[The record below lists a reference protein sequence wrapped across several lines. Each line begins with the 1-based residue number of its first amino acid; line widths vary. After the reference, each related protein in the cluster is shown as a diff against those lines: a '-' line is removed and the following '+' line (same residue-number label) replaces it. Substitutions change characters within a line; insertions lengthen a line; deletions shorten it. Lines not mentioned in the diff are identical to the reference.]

1 MGSSITYTVVSN
13 VTWKVNSNKN
23 WVNIEPNSGKG
34 NGDFT
39 VTYIEYPSIEERT
52 ATITV
57 VGKKIST
64 ELTYTAKYYINCDW
78 YVTVDAADESG
89 NVIEGLK
96 DLFGLGRVHM
106 ITAPSNANEM
116 IVSDLGQFWDF
127 KVKVSYDQQD
137 LTFQTNTSE
146 NNNLV
151 ADYEDINV
159 TITGGKILPKAGRQN
174 NGSPAD
180 SIVFYVSFSDDEYP
194 AAYGYAK
201 YKVSGILFSNVP

>member
-1 MGSSITYTVVSN
+1 MLLS
-13 VTWKVNSNKN
+13 
-23 WVNIEPNSGKG
+23 
-34 NGDFT
+34 
-39 VTYIEYPSIEERT
+39 T
-52 ATITV
+52 AFVACEKDEI
-57 VGKKIST
+57 GGT
-64 ELTYTAKYYINCDW
+64 ETEATAGDW

-89 NVIEGLK
+89 NLVEGFE

-106 ITAPSNANEM
+106 ITTNTAANNPNEM

-127 KVKVSYDQQD
+127 KVKVSCDQQG

-159 TITGGKILPKAGRQN
+159 TITGGKIMPKAGRQN

-194 AAYGYAK
+194 AAYGYK
-201 YKVSGILFSNVP
+201 NYRVSGVRYSGLKEND

>member
-1 MGSSITYTVVSN
+1 MLLS
-13 VTWKVNSNKN
+13 
-23 WVNIEPNSGKG
+23 
-34 NGDFT
+34 
-39 VTYIEYPSIEERT
+39 T
-52 ATITV
+52 AFVACEKDEI
-57 VGKKIST
+57 GGT
-64 ELTYTAKYYINCDW
+64 ETEATAGDW

-89 NVIEGLK
+89 NLVEGFE

-106 ITAPSNANEM
+106 ITANTAANNPNEM

-127 KVKVSYDQQD
+127 KVKVSCDQQG

-159 TITGGKILPKAGRQN
+159 TITGGKIMPKAGRQN

-194 AAYGYAK
+194 AKYGYK
-201 YKVSGILFSNVP
+201 NYRVSGVRYSGLKEND

>member
-1 MGSSITYTVVSN
+1 MK
-13 VTWKVNSNKN
+13 KVLYFALFLFCAGLTSCEKDE
-23 WVNIEPNSGKG
+23 IGGTE
-34 NGDFT
+34 T
-39 VTYIEYPSIEERT
+39 EAT
-52 ATITV
+52 A
-57 VGKKIST
+57 G
-64 ELTYTAKYYINCDW
+64 DW

-89 NVIEGLK
+89 NVVSGLE

-106 ITAPSNANEM
+106 LTANTAANIPTEM
-116 IVSDLGQFWDF
+116 IVTDLGNFWEF
-127 KVKVSYDQQD
+127 KVKVNCDQNG

-146 NNNLV
+146 NNNLWT
-151 ADYEDINV
+151 DYEDINV

-201 YKVSGILFSNVP
+201 YKVSGVRYSGLDEND